1 MHHVDPAVY
10 GATRLTIDHWILK
23 ARLSVFNFQIY
34 FESWVPFEYFTS
46 RNHFEWFHIYFE
58 SSVSFEYQN
67 NYIWK
72 LKTDN
77 CAFNI
82 QWSMVKRVAPYTAGS
97 RRCNLCL
104 EEKLLIMEAKNK
116 YFLYIRYKVYIV
128 IQIKDKT

>member
-23 ARLSVFNFQIY
+23 ARLSVFN
-34 FESWVPFEYFTS
+34 
-46 RNHFEWFHIYFE
+46 FHIYFE

-128 IQIKDKT
+128 IQINDKT